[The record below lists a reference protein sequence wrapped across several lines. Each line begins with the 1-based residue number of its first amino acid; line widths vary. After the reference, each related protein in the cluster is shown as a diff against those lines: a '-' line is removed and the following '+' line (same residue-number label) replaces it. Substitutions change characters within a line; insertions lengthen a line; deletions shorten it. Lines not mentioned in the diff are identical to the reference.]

1 MRLPIALGIG
11 WPERV
16 PDAGPVFDW
25 TRAMQWD
32 FFPLDPEAF
41 PAVPLAFHVGRLGG
55 TAPAVYNAANE
66 ECVEAFLS
74 GRLPFPGIV
83 DTVAAVVEEHGT
95 PRASAL
101 TLGDVLEAETWA
113 RQRARE
119 LATAAAE
126 ARA

>member
-1 MRLPIALGIG
+1 
-11 WPERV
+11 V

-25 TRAMQWD
+25 SQAMSWD
-32 FFPLDPEAF
+32 FGPLDPEAF
-41 PAVPLAFHVGRLGG
+41 PAVPLAFQVGQSGG

-66 ECVEAFLS
+66 ECVEAFLG
-74 GRLPFPGIV
+74 GRLPFSGIV
-83 DTVAAVVEEHGT
+83 DTVAAVVGEHGE

-101 TLGDVLEAETWA
+101 SLTEVLDAETWA
-113 RQRARE
+113 RTRARE